1 MLNSYYTEKLLG
13 LQEVSIKKICETKE
27 IFEIFIEQPRKQC
40 VCPACGKVTDKIH
53 DYRLQRVKELPVFE
67 KPFVLVLRKRRYACS
82 CGKRFAEPN
91 TFLPKYQRMTQ
102 RTILALIDRLRDC
115 RSYSSVARE
124 FRLSVPTV
132 IRFFRNVQYSK
143 PTQLPEVI
151 GIDEFKGN
159 SGGEKFHGILT
170 DLGKK
175 QVVDVLKTRYE
186 HDLCDYFKKYDR
198 SGVKYF
204 VSDMYK
210 PYAEIVACYFPNA
223 TYVID
228 KYHWIRQAIWAFEA
242 VRKEVQKQFSKQ
254 HLFQEVKA
262 SFAEAYGQAE
272 TGAVAAGSRHAGHFP
287 DAFHC
292 LFSEGTALRD
302 SKRDRSGSAKEA
314 VFGLD

>member
-53 DYRLQRVKELPVFE
+53 DYRLQRVKELPAFE
-67 KPFVLVLRKRRYACS
+67 KPVVLVLRKRRYACS

-204 VSDMYK
+204 VVICINRM
-210 PYAEIVACYFPNA
+210 PRLPPA
-223 TYVID
+223 TF
-228 KYHWIRQAIWAFEA
+228 RTPPM
-242 VRKEVQKQFSKQ
+242 S
-254 HLFQEVKA
+254 
-262 SFAEAYGQAE
+262 
-272 TGAVAAGSRHAGHFP
+272 
-287 DAFHC
+287 
-292 LFSEGTALRD
+292 
-302 SKRDRSGSAKEA
+302 
-314 VFGLD
+314 